1 MYKRYGRRLPL
12 NQKQGQILALMSW
25 LIPTITILCAML
37 VHFIGGARTFPIF
50 ISEADHPGPERIIFT
65 AGVIVTGLTQMLF
78 AWHLYHTIEP
88 EKEGMWT
95 VSSVLGMVVGF
106 HVILVAHYDMYDHI
120 DTHIYAAM
128 VAFGGGLVWATLGH
142 LSLNSSSSPGAK
154 LRKTGIAI
162 SFASLVIMI
171 VSFQYAVSTFDTTGL
186 TTEEFLNNA
195 QIGINIAGPAEYFVV
210 CGLMMALGSF
220 GMDLAGNKEE
230 SPTDSEVVTDQFEE

>member
-1 MYKRYGRRLPL
+1 
-12 NQKQGQILALMSW
+12 
-25 LIPTITILCAML
+25 ML

-95 VSSVLGMVVGF
+95 VSSILGMVVGF
-106 HVILVAHYDMYDHI
+106 HVILVAYYDMYDHI

-220 GMDLAGNKEE
+220 GMDLAGYKEE